1 MRCRNEW
8 DNESSPGSR
17 FMTSLLRLES
27 RLDCLLMHWLFIYA
41 IRKEI
46 NDVSL
51 QDILSSVRNDK
62 RHDSGNRWHHQ
73 PSLLS
78 TIRVPNF
85 SLSICPDSIFSGGR
99 NRSSVSIFAKIANKS
114 FACRR
119 AFWIEFLHE
128 QRRCAC
134 LTSLANARVVN
145 SYQFLNFHL
154 LSPSRL
160 PWNSQDHLLRWSPRL
175 FVRIFDSLFVNIFQ

>member
-1 MRCRNEW
+1 MKIAKRSTMQACKTFCR
-8 DNESSPGSR
+8 
-17 FMTSLLRLES
+17 LLES
-27 RLDCLLMHWLFIYA
+27 TSGM
-41 IRKEI
+41 IRGI
-46 NDVSL
+46 ADTTSRRYWA
-51 QDILSSVRNDK
+51 QY
-62 RHDSGNRWHHQ
+62 
-73 PSLLS
+73 
-78 TIRVPNF
+78 RVPNF